1 MGVYEYKGLTN
12 EGRSVTGVI
21 DADSP
26 RLARVKLRK
35 SGIFPTD
42 VLEGDAR
49 PMAAAATVAPASVS
63 SGSTGR
69 PKAAV
74 TGAEAATHSLLAGW
88 RRSAHLS
95 LTELSVM
102 TRQLSTMIGAGLP
115 LMDGLTSLIEQVDRQ
130 QAQKVWIGVRERVKE
145 GASLADALG
154 AYPDAFSSLYLNMV
168 RSGEQSGT
176 LGMMMLRLAEML
188 EYQARLR
195 NRIMAA
201 VTYPIVLLVTSL
213 VILLF
218 LVLYVMPQVAQVFAD
233 VGQALPLPTRILLG
247 GSQWLRTY
255 WWLPVGLL
263 VAALIW
269 GRRYLA
275 TPAGARRRDH
285 LLLRLPVFGRLVSM
299 VALSR
304 FALTLSTLLAAG
316 IPLLRALGIVRG
328 VVGNVVM
335 QSAVE
340 QAAENIREGES
351 IAGPLQRSGLFPG
364 FVIQMI
370 AVGERSGE
378 LTQMLAKVAEAYDH
392 EVETMVSVLTSLLT
406 PILILV
412 MGGIVLVI
420 VLSILL
426 PIFEMSQVVG

>member
-1 MGVYEYKGLTN
+1 
-12 EGRSVTGVI
+12 
-21 DADSP
+21 
-26 RLARVKLRK
+26 
-35 SGIFPTD
+35 
-42 VLEGDAR
+42 
-49 PMAAAATVAPASVS
+49 
-63 SGSTGR
+63 
-69 PKAAV
+69 
-74 TGAEAATHSLLAGW
+74 
-88 RRSAHLS
+88 
-95 LTELSVM
+95 
-102 TRQLSTMIGAGLP
+102 
-115 LMDGLTSLIEQVDRQ
+115 
-130 QAQKVWIGVRERVKE
+130 
-145 GASLADALG
+145 
-154 AYPDAFSSLYLNMV
+154 
-168 RSGEQSGT
+168 
-176 LGMMMLRLAEML
+176 
-188 EYQARLR
+188 
-195 NRIMAA
+195 
-201 VTYPIVLLVTSL
+201 
-213 VILLF
+213 
-218 LVLYVMPQVAQVFAD
+218 
-233 VGQALPLPTRILLG
+233 
-247 GSQWLRTY
+247 
-255 WWLPVGLL
+255 
-263 VAALIW
+263 
-269 GRRYLA
+269 
-275 TPAGARRRDH
+275 
-285 LLLRLPVFGRLVSM
+285 LRLPVFGRLVSM